1 MPPAPGTTTLGN
13 TGDPALKK
21 GTVMSFWDVVWFI
34 VITFAFV
41 AYLMVMFAIIGDL
54 FRDHETSGW
63 AKAGWILGLIFLP
76 FLAALVYVIARG
88 QGMTERQARG
98 YEEAKKQQEAYIKEV
113 AGTATPA
120 DEIAKAKAM
129 YDAGTITREEFDALK
144 SKALGLTPVK
154 H

>member
-1 MPPAPGTTTLGN
+1 
-13 TGDPALKK
+13 
-21 GTVMSFWDVVWFI
+21 MSFWDVVWFI
-34 VITFAFV
+34 VISFAFV
-41 AYLMVMFAIIGDL
+41 AYLMVLFAIIGDL
-54 FRDHETSGW
+54 FRDREASGW
-63 AKAGWILGLIFLP
+63 AKAGWILALVFLP
-76 FLAALVYVIARG
+76 FLTALVYVIARG
-88 QGMTERQARG
+88 KGMNERQVSS
-98 YEEAKKQQEAYIKEV
+98 YEEAKKQQDAYIKEV